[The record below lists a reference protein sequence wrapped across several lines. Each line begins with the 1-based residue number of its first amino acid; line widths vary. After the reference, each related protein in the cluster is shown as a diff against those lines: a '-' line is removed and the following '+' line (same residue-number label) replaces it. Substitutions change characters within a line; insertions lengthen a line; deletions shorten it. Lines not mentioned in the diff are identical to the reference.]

1 MTTTVDR
8 KFQTVW
14 TDYIVKDTTAYT
26 TEIDV
31 TKLTASDNAISLA
44 LHFFSGYSGFDQTA
58 YGEGNF
64 SQGLTEQQSYDR
76 WLTAFN
82 KQQTIVKKQI
92 TQNSIESPAVI
103 PALPQSVY
111 DGLVL
116 HHWAT
121 GRVFTIEANEATY
134 EMLSVLKAKDYDTIA
149 SMMMRSSK
157 NRTLCVK
164 AATVLRL
171 ADYGSFKSRTLS
183 RTTGIHQMR
192 SFNERDALSP
202 EQLRRARFAYYAET
216 GSFLPFS
223 PESIQRDVVKEYNK
237 TLLTKNFTYSGTS
250 TFTLEQTVSM
260 SPVEKLSV
268 TINGEI
274 QQHFYDFTIVDDQL
288 TISKTM
294 NTGDIIA
301 TTIKI

>member
-1 MTTTVDR
+1 MTTTIDR

-26 TEIDV
+26 TEIDI
-31 TKLTASDNAISLA
+31 TKLTASENAINLA
-44 LHFFSGYSGFDQTA
+44 LHFFGGYSGFDQTA

-64 SQGLTEQQSYDR
+64 SEGLTEQQSYDN
-76 WLTAFN
+76 WLTVFN

-103 PALPQSVY
+103 PAIPQSVY

-121 GRVFTIEANEATY
+121 GRVFTVEAVEATY
-134 EMLSVLKAKDYDTIA
+134 ELLPVLKSKDYDTIA
-149 SMMMRSSK
+149 SMIMRGSK
-157 NRTLCVK
+157 NRNLCIK
-164 AATVLRL
+164 SATVLRL
-171 ADYGSFKSRTLS
+171 ADYGSIKSRSLS
-183 RTTGIHQMR
+183 RTNGIHQMR
-192 SFNERDALSP
+192 SFNERDALND

-216 GSFLPFS
+216 GSFLPFT
-223 PESIQRDVVKEYNK
+223 PESIQRNIVKEYNK
-237 TLLTKNFTYSGTS
+237 TLVTKNFTFDGTN
-250 TFTLEQTVSM
+250 TFTLEKPVSM
-260 SPVEKLSV
+260 SPIEKLSV
-268 TINGEI
+268 TINGDI
-274 QQHFYDFTIVDDQL
+274 QQHFYDFTVVDDLL
-288 TISKTM
+288 TITKSM